1 MLPGELE
8 LLARVLPL
16 NELYDK
22 FELFTEQKNFL
33 AINKLVESVWKG
45 YFDNQDYKQASFLLQ
60 FLRKDHT
67 DGLQNQFDYYL
78 GMLGQAAFKQNEY
91 QDAFDYFQAA
101 SEMNPSVCEYWWRGG
116 DAAYQGKNYQVALN
130 YFEKALALDPSN
142 ADLFNRKGNAL
153 FSLEKYQEAI
163 AMYSLAI
170 DKYECKVFYKNRA
183 NAYEKLAEKGAPE
196 LRQKA
201 QEDRKRAEEL

>member
-1 MLPGELE
+1 MKNGNTNVSIYNGDNKPVHEFTYIYEFEQDSSTGKKINGVLNCFGKEGFCTFDCKTGKIQLRSNMLPGELE

-101 SEMNPSVCEYWWRGG
+101 SEMNPSVCEYCWRGG
-116 DAAYQGKNYQVALN
+116 DAA
-130 YFEKALALDPSN
+130 
-142 ADLFNRKGNAL
+142 
-153 FSLEKYQEAI
+153 
-163 AMYSLAI
+163 
-170 DKYECKVFYKNRA
+170 
-183 NAYEKLAEKGAPE
+183 
-196 LRQKA
+196 
-201 QEDRKRAEEL
+201 